1 MIVCV
6 RDTINPPAHCMHD
19 LPQTGLQVSQSMW
32 HDCLHLLGQVAGAL
46 QVGYAVVFSQ

>member
-6 RDTINPPAHCMHD
+6 QNTISLCMRD
-19 LPQTGLQVSQSMW
+19 LPQTGLQVLQSMW
-32 HDCLHLLGQVAGAL
+32 HDCLHLLGQVAGPL

>member
-1 MIVCV
+1 
-6 RDTINPPAHCMHD
+6 MHD